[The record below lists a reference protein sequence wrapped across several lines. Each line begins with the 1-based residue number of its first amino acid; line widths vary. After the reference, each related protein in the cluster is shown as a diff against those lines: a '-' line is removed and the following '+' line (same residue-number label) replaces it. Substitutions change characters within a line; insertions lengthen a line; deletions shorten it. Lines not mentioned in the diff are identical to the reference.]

1 VSLSALGR
9 LFALAAALTVAAG
22 VIGAPATAM
31 DSGPFGTYRLVDPIQ
46 RPPEFTLRLMRPGT
60 TCRRVA
66 RTSRSCFTLRQR
78 GTLELVGVGRLI
90 VSGHRMLFRDNVT
103 GACPDSAGRYS
114 WQRRSAGLRVT
125 TRSDRCAGRRH
136 LFAAGLWRRT

>member
-1 VSLSALGR
+1 MRR
-9 LFALAAALTVAAG
+9 LRLAAALAVAAPL
-22 VIGAPATAM
+22 IGSPATALA
-31 DSGPFGTYRLVDPIQ
+31 STPFGSYRLVDPIQ

-66 RTSRSCFTLRQR
+66 RTTHSCFTLRQR

-103 GACPDSAGRYS
+103 GACPGSAGRYT
-114 WQRRSAGLRVT
+114 WRRRSGGLRVSAG
-125 TRSDRCAGRRH
+125 SDSCAGRRH